1 MNMGAIRR
9 YYDPA
14 ESTLMALQAGVDV
27 IMLAEEHYDH
37 DQHYLKKLQSLRR
50 VKEAIVRGELP
61 MEVVDENL

>member
-1 MNMGAIRR
+1 
-9 YYDPA
+9 
-14 ESTLMALQAGVDV
+14 MALQAGVDV

-37 DQHYLKKLQSLRR
+37 DQHYLEKQLQSLRR